1 MTVLRSWDNISS
13 RKVIFRQKNTRTKA
27 YKGRTYS
34 GAVSKPV
41 ACLGTRDRFVADGC
55 VGRSG
60 GTGVRGEVKD
70 LDSPSQRLH

>member
-1 MTVLRSWDNISS
+1 M
-13 RKVIFRQKNTRTKA
+13 
-27 YKGRTYS
+27 
-34 GAVSKPV
+34 
-41 ACLGTRDRFVADGC
+41 ADGC